1 MTPNARQVLCTNI
14 VSDLLKIFMDLWSP
28 SLGRSFG
35 QSSRSQKQPNLRM
48 SLANVAEKR
57 HPRRLLGFCH
67 WNTRDFAQRPECLWS
82 DWADSL
88 QPSLKIND
96 NKRVS
101 RCPPV
106 VLDCHPTRILF
117 SSSSPTFFLLTPSLI
132 APKMSRSCG
141 PKLFWAWL
149 LMRMRSLWY
158 SKPSGRWC
166 GNCTRTGSETAP
178 RQRKLWSYCKSRS
191 NNVRDLNEKW
201 LPWCHHEHKK
211 RLIDRTLSI

>member
-1 MTPNARQVLCTNI
+1 MITFTRQVIWPIQSLPKATKPEDVARQRRREEAFQEIARILP
-14 VSDLLKIFMDLWSP
+14 LKH
-28 SLGRSFG
+28 
-35 QSSRSQKQPNLRM
+35 
-48 SLANVAEKR
+48 KR
-57 HPRRLLGFCH
+57 FCSE
-67 WNTRDFAQRPECLWS
+67 AGMPVS

-149 LMRMRSLWY
+149 LMPMRSLWY

-191 NNVRDLNEKW
+191 SNVRDLNEKW
-201 LPWCHHEHKK
+201 LPWCHHEHK
-211 RLIDRTLSI
+211 RRPIDRTLSRYTFVWGNFFDFGIFFRVPQYG